1 MAEAPCR
8 RNQCLLS
15 TFAIDAS
22 HRQPFRVAHD
32 VTSGLVHPLR
42 EPALVERAILF
53 RKRECFMRSRN
64 FLFPISLTALL
75 IFAGV
80 FSSAAQELARTS
92 QGAITSFAPIV
103 EKVTPT
109 VVTVFTTQSVSQTVL
124 PSPLSDEAL
133 HEFFGEQLPQ
143 RQGKQTLEGLGS
155 GVIVSADGYILTA
168 NHVVAKA
175 DEIMVGLGADDD
187 ARAKTFERLL

>member
-1 MAEAPCR
+1 MLYAK
-8 RNQCLLS
+8 QKFS
-15 TFAIDAS
+15 ISHFVDSAID
-22 HRQPFRVAHD
+22 FRGRIFDGSAGTGAH
-32 VTSGLVHPLR
+32 
-42 EPALVERAILF
+42 I
-53 RKRECFMRSRN
+53 
-64 FLFPISLTALL
+64 
-75 IFAGV
+75 
-80 FSSAAQELARTS
+80 ARVIGT
-92 QGAITSFAPIV
+92 FAPIV
-103 EKVTPT
+103 EKVAPT

-175 DEIMVGLGADDD
+175 DEIMVGLGAEL
-187 ARAKTFERLL
+187 RK